1 MHVAHLMVLI
11 AALLPY
17 ATVGGAK
24 SMKGY
29 DNSKPRDSLSTLDGW
44 RARANWAH
52 QNGFEAFPM
61 FAAAV
66 ILAEMSHAPQ
76 AMIDILATVFVVVRL
91 LYVGAYLANTATV
104 RSLIW
109 GVGFGCTIW
118 LFALSV

>member
-1 MHVAHLMVLI
+1 MVLI

-29 DNSKPRDSLSTLDGW
+29 DNRKPRDSLSMAEGW

-52 QNGFEAFPM
+52 QNGFEAFPA

-76 AMIDILATVFVVVRL
+76 AMIDILSTAFVVVRL
-91 LYVGAYLANTATV
+91 LYVGAYVANTSAIRT
-104 RSLIW
+104 LIW
-109 GVGFGCTIW
+109 GAGFGCTIW